1 MTLRRRVRQ
10 LGPKVRS
17 ARGVKVRRD
26 LQCSEI
32 ALAVL
37 GNPVNRKGL
46 EVIHRC
52 PNHDD
57 QHPSLKINPSKNL
70 WMCGPCGAGG
80 NAWQLAAFISKLDPN
95 DNDGVNSWLT
105 KYGLSSG
112 KESQPHAP
120 ITVDDLARDKC
131 LPTKFLESLG
141 LRNVAD
147 GVLIPYHQI
156 DGSEAPRHRVRT
168 ALIAKNGS
176 HWGGLRGDDI
186 VPYGLER
193 CLEGRKAGLLVFVEG
208 ESDQWTLTYHGFPAV
223 GIPGSMMAKALRIE
237 HVASIKTIYIFRE
250 PDKAGSDFVAGVS
263 ERLWH
268 LGWQGQTLVVTLD
281 GVKDP
286 NELHKACP
294 AEFKQK
300 LQTALDGA
308 RPLKGEKPTGFAGGV
323 RINPWSLAV
332 GMEAFLGVDE
342 VPPEFMFPRV
352 IVKGTVVEVFS
363 PRGLGKSLWALYVA
377 VLLAKAGKKVLLID
391 RDNPRRIVRERLRA
405 FGATADLAG
414 LKILSRDNAPPLS
427 NARAW
432 AEFPYHE
439 YDLVIVDSLDSA
451 SEGIGEQDSTKPSL
465 AIAPL
470 LDIARHEDGPA
481 VLLLG
486 NTIKSAKHSRGSGV
500 IEDRADIVFE
510 VRDATSLNPTG
521 KKPWIEELPAAD
533 AGSWTGR
540 SIRRKRLSKY
550 RLAFISSKFR
560 IGEEP
565 EPFIIEIDL
574 TTEPWTVRDVTDEVD
589 REGVVARTRVAEERA
604 ATVRTATESLKAE
617 VFRRNASGEPVL
629 LKKQAEDFLVSR
641 DNTRSLARE
650 VIESPAFET
659 VPVAGKGHPKGV
671 RVAGKNHT
679 DGGNSSRTK
688 DAPDEGFGDG
698 DFGRPH
704 PQHTAEI
711 APPQESENTGAIDRP
726 VSAAVPIY
734 SESFDL
740 KSDDNKQISDLDFDD
755 ELTI

>member
-1 MTLRRRVRQ
+1 MKVPLTCVEVARACFGEPLRKA
-10 LGPKVRS
+10 GPE
-17 ARGVKVRRD
+17 
-26 LQCSEI
+26 LFY
-32 ALAVL
+32 
-37 GNPVNRKGL
+37 
-46 EVIHRC
+46 RC

-57 QHPSLKINPSKNL
+57 EHPSLQVNLVKNL

-80 NAWQLAAFISKLDPN
+80 NAWQLAAFIGKLDPN
-95 DNDGVNSWLT
+95 DNDGVISWLT
-105 KYGLSSG
+105 KYGLSNG
-112 KESQPHAP
+112 KENQAHAAL
-120 ITVDDLARDKC
+120 TVDDLARDKC

-141 LRNVAD
+141 LRNVAN
-147 GVLIPYHQI
+147 GVLIPYHLI
-156 DGSEAPRHRVRT
+156 DGSEAPRHRLRT

-193 CLEGRKAGLLVFVEG
+193 CLEGRKAGLLLFVEG

-237 HVASIKTIYIFRE
+237 YVASIKTIYIFRE
-250 PDKAGSDFVAGVS
+250 PDKAGSEFVAGVS
-263 ERLWH
+263 KRLWDI
-268 LGWQGQTLVVTLD
+268 GWQGQILVVTLD

-300 LQTALDGA
+300 LQTALDAA
-308 RPLKGEKPTGFAGGV
+308 RTLKAEKPTGLAGEV

-342 VPPEFMFPRV
+342 EPPEFMFPRV

-363 PRGLGKSLWALYVA
+363 PRGLGKSLWALYIA
-377 VLLAKAGKKVLLID
+377 VLLAKAGRKVLLID

-405 FGATADLAG
+405 FGATADLTG
-414 LKILSRDNAPPLS
+414 LKILSRENAPPLT

-432 AEFPYHE
+432 AEFPYYE
-439 YDLVIVDSLDSA
+439 YDLVILDSLDSA
-451 SEGIGEQDSTKPSL
+451 AEGVGEQDSTKPSL

-470 LDIARHEDGPA
+470 LDIARRENGPA

-510 VRDATSLNPTG
+510 VRDATNFHPIG

-540 SIRRKRLSKY
+540 STRRKRLSKY
-550 RLAFISSKFR
+550 RLAFVATKFR

-565 EPFIIEIDL
+565 EPFVIEIDL
-574 TTEPWTVRDVTDEVD
+574 TAEPWTVRDVTDDVD
-589 REGVVARTRVAEERA
+589 REGAAARTRAAEERA
-604 ATVRTATESLKAE
+604 AAVRTATESLKEE
-617 VFRRNASGEPVL
+617 VLRRKANGEPVL

-641 DNTRSLARE
+641 DNTRSVARE
-650 VIESPAFET
+650 VIKSPAFET

-671 RVAGKNHT
+671 QVAGKNDT
-679 DGGNSSRTK
+679 
-688 DAPDEGFGDG
+688 
-698 DFGRPH
+698 
-704 PQHTAEI
+704 TAEI
-711 APPQESENTGAIDRP
+711 APPR
-726 VSAAVPIY
+726 
-734 SESFDL
+734 
-740 KSDDNKQISDLDFDD
+740 KSL
-755 ELTI
+755 